1 MGMPMHFPTAA
12 TPFGSDCATP
22 PAPWW
27 QPQSWREWWSA
38 RRTPEPAQAQ
48 APERP
53 HRDEDTVAAWPPEAA
68 RVLGHA
74 ERRVHTA
81 LIAACPEHWV
91 WPQVPL
97 SRLVRVPTRRSYAEW
112 VARTGYLCVD
122 FAVCD
127 LASRPVAVVLMPAEG
142 LSARAMRRR
151 LRLVRVLQAAGVGV
165 LGWDAERYTCTAALR
180 AAINSAKPAQTP
192 WP

>member
-1 MGMPMHFPTAA
+1 M
-12 TPFGSDCATP
+12 
-22 PAPWW
+22 
-27 QPQSWREWWSA
+27 
-38 RRTPEPAQAQ
+38 
-48 APERP
+48 
-53 HRDEDTVAAWPPEAA
+53 
-68 RVLGHA
+68 
-74 ERRVHTA
+74 
-81 LIAACPEHWV
+81 IAACPEHWV

-142 LSARAMRRR
+142 LSARGMRRR